1 MPARQWVDTYHFGL
15 MAGLGTP
22 HGVILWGDG
31 AMVARVGQAAFR
43 RFYYYLAAP
52 PAGGGRGA
60 RGGGD

>member
-1 MPARQWVDTYHFGL
+1 

-22 HGVILWGDG
+22 HGAILWGDG
-31 AMVARVGQAAFR
+31 AKEARIGQAAFR